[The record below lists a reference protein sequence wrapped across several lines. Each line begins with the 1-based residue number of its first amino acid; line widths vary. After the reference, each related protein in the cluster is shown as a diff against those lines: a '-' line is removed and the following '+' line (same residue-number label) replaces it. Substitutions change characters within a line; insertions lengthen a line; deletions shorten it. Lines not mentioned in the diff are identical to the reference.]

1 MQYQWL
7 KPEPFWSLV
16 LIKHRSSHLNEG
28 SVLAL
33 YNAILLRCVWGREFM
48 SDSHCIQI
56 KIKPGVLEFSAVIT
70 SNMLDLDAIIVH
82 CSIGESSE
90 DILYFSLV
98 ENYVHLCI
106 S

>member
-1 MQYQWL
+1 
-7 KPEPFWSLV
+7 
-16 LIKHRSSHLNEG
+16 
-28 SVLAL
+28 
-33 YNAILLRCVWGREFM
+33 M

-70 SNMLDLDAIIVH
+70 FDMLDLDAIDVH

-98 ENYVHLCI
+98 ENYVHPCI
-106 S
+106 SCVVISNDEAIETRRCCEGRVVSRAK